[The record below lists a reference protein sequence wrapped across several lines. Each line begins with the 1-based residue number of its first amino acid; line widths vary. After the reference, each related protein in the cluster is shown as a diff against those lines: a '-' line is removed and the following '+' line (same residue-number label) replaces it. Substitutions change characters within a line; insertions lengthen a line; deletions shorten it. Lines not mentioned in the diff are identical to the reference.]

1 LSDRSLRRGLGSSAA
16 EFAGGWRVLAA
27 ATLGVGVGFSSLPFY
42 TAGLFIGPLRVTF
55 GWTRAQAGSGN
66 LALALGL
73 ALGALLVG
81 RLVERFGI
89 RRVALA
95 GLIVEAAVFA
105 FLSRFNGPPLVYAGA
120 LFAMAIL
127 GAGASPLTFT
137 LAVSRRFERA
147 RGLALGVCLMG
158 AGLAG
163 ALAPLLL
170 GPVIAAAG
178 WRAAYGV
185 LAVVVLIASP
195 LALALGGRG
204 EDGRAQPTAAPPP
217 TFRSVLSRWRFWAL
231 LGASA
236 LAAFAIAGTS
246 VHFVSILTERG
257 LDPAAAAGR
266 ASLIGLSVIA
276 TRVLIG
282 AALDRLSARW
292 VGAAV
297 MAAAATGAL
306 LLTQA
311 SPVDAV
317 AAALLLG
324 AGLGAEVD
332 LISFL
337 AARDFGLAG
346 YGRAYGLVYGGTL
359 VAAGAGPFGFGL
371 IADRGGY
378 GPALTAS
385 AAALALAAALLL
397 CLRQTTGSPASAPS
411 ARSSL
416 YPR

>member
-1 LSDRSLRRGLGSSAA
+1 MLS
-16 EFAGGWRVLAA
+16 A
-27 ATLGVGVGFSSLPFY
+27 ATLGVGIGFSSLPFY
-42 TAGLFIGPLRVTF
+42 TAGLFIGPLRAAF

-73 ALGALLVG
+73 ALGALLAG

-105 FLSRFNGPPLVYAGA
+105 FLSRFDGPPLVYAGA
-120 LFAMAIL
+120 LFAMAVL
-127 GAGASPLTFT
+127 GAGATPLTFT
-137 LAVSRRFERA
+137 LAVNRRFERA

-185 LAVVVLIASP
+185 LAAVVLVASP

-204 EDGRAQPTAAPPP
+204 EDPPGEDRPGEDGRAPPAAAPPP

-236 LAAFAIAGTS
+236 LAAFAIAGAS
-246 VHFVSILTERG
+246 VHFVPILTERG

-276 TRVLIG
+276 TRVMIG

-297 MAAAATGAL
+297 MAAAAAGAL
-306 LLTQA
+306 LLTLA
-311 SPVDAV
+311 SPADAV

-378 GPALTAS
+378 GPALAAS
-385 AAALALAAALLL
+385 AVALAMAAAMLLS
-397 CLRQTTGSPASAPS
+397 LRQATDRPANV
-411 ARSSL
+411 L
-416 YPR
+416 PRAGR

>member
-1 LSDRSLRRGLGSSAA
+1 M
-16 EFAGGWRVLAA
+16 LAA

-42 TAGLFIGPLRVTF
+42 TAGLFIGPLRAAF

-73 ALGALLVG
+73 ALGASLVG

-105 FLSRFNGPPLVYAGA
+105 FLSRFNGPPLVYVGA
-120 LFAMAIL
+120 LFAMAVL

-137 LAVSRRFERA
+137 LAVNRRFERA

-185 LAVVVLIASP
+185 LAAVVLVASP

-204 EDGRAQPTAAPPP
+204 ADGRAPPAAAPPP
-217 TFRSVLSRWRFWAL
+217 PPTIRSVLSRWRFWAL

-236 LAAFAIAGTS
+236 LAAFAIAGAS
-246 VHFVSILTERG
+246 VHFVPILTERG

-297 MAAAATGAL
+297 MAAAAAGAL
-306 LLTQA
+306 LLTLA
-311 SPVDAV
+311 SPANAI

-371 IADRGGY
+371 IADHGGY
-378 GPALTAS
+378 GPALAAS
-385 AAALALAAALLL
+385 AVALAMAAALLL
-397 CLRQTTGSPASAPS
+397 SLKQATGRPANV
-411 ARSSL
+411 L
-416 YPR
+416 PRAGR

>member
-1 LSDRSLRRGLGSSAA
+1 VLS
-16 EFAGGWRVLAA
+16 A
-27 ATLGVGVGFSSLPFY
+27 ATLGVGIGFSSLPFY
-42 TAGLFIGPLRVTF
+42 TAGLFIGPLRAAF

-73 ALGALLVG
+73 ALGALLAG

-105 FLSRFNGPPLVYAGA
+105 FLSRFDGPPLVYAGA
-120 LFAMAIL
+120 LFAMAVL
-127 GAGASPLTFT
+127 GAGATPLTFT
-137 LAVSRRFERA
+137 LAVNRRFERA

-185 LAVVVLIASP
+185 LAAVVLVASP

-204 EDGRAQPTAAPPP
+204 EDPPGEDRPGEDGRAPPAAAPPP

-236 LAAFAIAGTS
+236 LAAFAIAGAS
-246 VHFVSILTERG
+246 VHFVPILTERG

-276 TRVLIG
+276 TRVMIG

-297 MAAAATGAL
+297 MAAAAAGAL
-306 LLTQA
+306 LLTLA
-311 SPVDAV
+311 SPADAV

-378 GPALTAS
+378 GPALAAS
-385 AAALALAAALLL
+385 AVALAMAAAMLLS
-397 CLRQTTGSPASAPS
+397 LRQATDRPANV
-411 ARSSL
+411 L
-416 YPR
+416 PRAGR